1 MSFSTVITRDERVL
15 VAHDGR
21 QVVALAGD
29 DARKV
34 IRKLEAAE
42 TEEAEQMVLAKAT
55 GNFKRG
61 NER

>member
-1 MSFSTVITRDERVL
+1 M
-15 VAHDGR
+15 
-21 QVVALAGD
+21 ALAGD

-42 TEEAEQMVLAKAT
+42 TEEDEQMVLAKAT